1 MEFGVDYVGDDLTLV
16 TNVTS
21 YVKCQKLCQVKDL
34 NKMSMLIL
42 LKVLRQIKLKKIEIF
57 SNSMNPQPHLSLFLA
72 PKGA

>member
-1 MEFGVDYVGDDLTLV
+1 MIITHKGKGLITKITTGDCLEFGVDYVGDDLTLV

-42 LKVLRQIKLKKIEIF
+42 LKVLRQIKLKK
-57 SNSMNPQPHLSLFLA
+57 
-72 PKGA
+72 